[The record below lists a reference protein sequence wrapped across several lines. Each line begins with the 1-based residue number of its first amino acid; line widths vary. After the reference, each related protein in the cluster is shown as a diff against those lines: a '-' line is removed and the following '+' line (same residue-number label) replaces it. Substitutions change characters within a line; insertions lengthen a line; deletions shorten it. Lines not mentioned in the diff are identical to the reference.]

1 MDTDDDMPLRK
12 VDIANQLLLTKM
24 RLRKQKLENEQLKA
38 RINKMKANADMAL
51 QLGVFLGL
59 LVGWLLI
66 KLIKSTI

>member
-24 RLRKQKLENEQLKA
+24 RLHDLQIENGRLKA